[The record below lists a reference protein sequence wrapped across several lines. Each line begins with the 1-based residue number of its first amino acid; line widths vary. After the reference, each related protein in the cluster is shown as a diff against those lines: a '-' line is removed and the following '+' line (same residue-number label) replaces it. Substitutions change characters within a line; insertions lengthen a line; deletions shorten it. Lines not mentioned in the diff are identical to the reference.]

1 MFFSSS
7 SKIAG
12 FILHYV
18 PAQSMYFTPLKCH
31 FRYLH
36 LSESNFYHYMQKQSF
51 RGICIWYGILFWLL
65 HIVCQASLFFYMY
78 FDQNQAKTLLVI
90 SNLMTIAIKSLKL
103 SLKLIIR
110 YFFTE
115 FSLVI
120 YILFIF
126 WLQFFIKISEY
137 LCFSKN
143 PKKRQFFIP
152 YIPYFMCKSLL
163 LNLHFF
169 CFFPGLTPV
178 FSFKSKEPVHFR
190 FSPWLFCLSYV

>member
-36 LSESNFYHYMQKQSF
+36 LSESNFYHYIQKQSF
-51 RGICIWYGILFWLL
+51 RDICIWYGILFWLL
-65 HIVCQASLFFYMY
+65 HIVCQAFLFFYMY
-78 FDQNQAKTLLVI
+78 FDQKQAKTLLVI
-90 SNLMTIAIKSLKL
+90 SNLITIAIKSLKH

-126 WLQFFIKISEY
+126 LLQFFIKISEY

-143 PKKRQFFIP
+143 LKNNGNFLSPIFRIS
-152 YIPYFMCKSLL
+152 CV
-163 LNLHFF
+163 NL
-169 CFFPGLTPV
+169 
-178 FSFKSKEPVHFR
+178 SF
-190 FSPWLFCLSYV
+190 